1 MYINE
6 ISVNGRYNHPTVLA
20 KTALVTY
27 FVNNGSYE
35 DPESIS
41 AVSIFRSA
49 DNYYPSSVIATD
61 GQISVSGLVLMNFA
75 NSSAD
80 TSNVCFDV
88 SNYAIGSSGI
98 FRVRDGVFAV
108 VLDSS
113 ITESVFNLS
122 GENTIANQVS
132 ATGDYID
139 VWTIR
144 RAAGSNLDTV
154 INDFTLHDDRFY
166 TLTEPILFRV
176 ATKLENRYITL
187 GSKVDLKF
195 SNEFTIENA
204 NIDRSI
210 INLFKESFILNPAIE
225 IYKENSDRNLPSRV
239 VVSSFADTSANCDI
253 TSDNTVIFT
262 FDTGSI
268 ATHPQTLAGNLGS
281 LTGSYVAKLKFSAL
295 NQIYYSNAFAFIV
308 R

>member
-1 MYINE
+1 MYINN
-6 ISVNGRYNHPTVLA
+6 ISVNSRFNHPSVLA

-27 FVNNGSYE
+27 FINNGSYA
-35 DPESIS
+35 DPASIS
-41 AVSIFRSA
+41 AVSIFRLA
-49 DNYYPSSVIATD
+49 DNQYPSSVIATN
-61 GQISVSGLVLMNFA
+61 GQINASGLVLMNFA

-80 TSNVCFDV
+80 TTDQCFDS
-88 SNYAIGSSGI
+88 SNYALGASGI
-98 FRVRDGVFAV
+98 FKIREGVFAV

-139 VWTIR
+139 VWTVL
-144 RAAGSNLDTV
+144 RAPGSLLDTV
-154 INDFTLHDDRFY
+154 INDFTLHEDRFY

-176 ATKLENRYITL
+176 ASRLENKYLTL
-187 GSKVDLKF
+187 GSKIDLKF

-210 INLFKESFILNPAIE
+210 INLFKESFIINPAVE
-225 IYKENSDRNLPSRV
+225 IFKENSDRNLPSRV
-239 VVSSFADTSANCDI
+239 VVSSFSDTSSLCDI

-262 FDTGSI
+262 FDTTAL
-268 ATHPQTLAGNLGS
+268 ATHAQTLAGNLGS
-281 LTGSYVAKLKFSAL
+281 LTGSYGVRLKFSAL